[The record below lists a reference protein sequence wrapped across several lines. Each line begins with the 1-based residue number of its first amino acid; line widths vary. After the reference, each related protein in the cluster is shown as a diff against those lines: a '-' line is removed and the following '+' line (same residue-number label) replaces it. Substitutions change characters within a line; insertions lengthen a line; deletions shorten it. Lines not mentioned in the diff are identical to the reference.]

1 MKEKRELY
9 RRKVEK
15 TIYTDIIAELEEA
28 IVLSNSEKE
37 KESNDAVNAIK
48 EKLEKRIYEIE
59 KMKEAESVRNIDK
72 IFFPDHGEVFAAN
85 DKICIRVIQESEKN
99 DYIAVSYE
107 YSCMKGVFKEK
118 NFRDELWKSFMSKQ
132 SFVCSIYDQATGNY
146 LGYCS
151 IKDLKKQDWELAIE
165 LKSEWCHRGY
175 GTEAVSLFLR
185 KLGVLTGNRF
195 FRVRV
200 DIDNYASQALMKK
213 LGAYPNGISEFLLKG
228 EELEKFREKNKAMID
243 DKIRAVAEEFCMN
256 PEDILGYVLE
266 YRIDIS
272 VLMLTRKN

>member
-1 MKEKRELY
+1 
-9 RRKVEK
+9 
-15 TIYTDIIAELEEA
+15 
-28 IVLSNSEKE
+28 
-37 KESNDAVNAIK
+37 
-48 EKLEKRIYEIE
+48 
-59 KMKEAESVRNIDK
+59 
-72 IFFPDHGEVFAAN
+72 
-85 DKICIRVIQESEKN
+85 
-99 DYIAVSYE
+99 
-107 YSCMKGVFKEK
+107 MKGVFKEK
-118 NFRDELWKSFMSKQ
+118 NFREDLWKSFMSKQ

-151 IKDLKKQDWELAIE
+151 IKDLRKQDWELAIE

-243 DKIRAVAEEFCMN
+243 DKIRAVAEEFCMD

-272 VLMLTRKN
+272 VLMMTRKN

>member
-9 RRKVEK
+9 RRKMEK

-28 IVLSNSEKE
+28 IVLSNSGKE

-132 SFVCSIYDQATGNY
+132 SFVCRRLNLMIIAAKLYHGLA
-146 LGYCS
+146 
-151 IKDLKKQDWELAIE
+151 KQ
-165 LKSEWCHRGY
+165 
-175 GTEAVSLFLR
+175 
-185 KLGVLTGNRF
+185 
-195 FRVRV
+195 
-200 DIDNYASQALMKK
+200 
-213 LGAYPNGISEFLLKG
+213 
-228 EELEKFREKNKAMID
+228 
-243 DKIRAVAEEFCMN
+243 
-256 PEDILGYVLE
+256 
-266 YRIDIS
+266 
-272 VLMLTRKN
+272 

>member
-1 MKEKRELY
+1 M
-9 RRKVEK
+9 EK

-28 IVLSNSEKE
+28 IVLSNSGKE

-151 IKDLKKQDWELAIE
+151 IKDLRKQDWELAIE

-243 DKIRAVAEEFCMN
+243 DKIRAVAEEFCMD

-272 VLMLTRKN
+272 VLMMTRKN

>member
-1 MKEKRELY
+1 
-9 RRKVEK
+9 
-15 TIYTDIIAELEEA
+15 
-28 IVLSNSEKE
+28 
-37 KESNDAVNAIK
+37 
-48 EKLEKRIYEIE
+48 
-59 KMKEAESVRNIDK
+59 
-72 IFFPDHGEVFAAN
+72 
-85 DKICIRVIQESEKN
+85 
-99 DYIAVSYE
+99 
-107 YSCMKGVFKEK
+107 
-118 NFRDELWKSFMSKQ
+118 MSKQ

-151 IKDLKKQDWELAIE
+151 IKDLRKQDWELAIE